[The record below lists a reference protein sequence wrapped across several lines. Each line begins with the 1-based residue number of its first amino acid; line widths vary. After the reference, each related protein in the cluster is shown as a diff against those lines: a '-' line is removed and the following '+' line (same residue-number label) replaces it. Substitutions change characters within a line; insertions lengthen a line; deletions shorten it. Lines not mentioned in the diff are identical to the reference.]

1 MLMDL
6 LWISY
11 WEGSHLRIRRRNH
24 LSNQSKE
31 NVVHLLKNNLLKI
44 QVARHLVSIRILLI
58 LLELK
63 KKLLNKIV

>member
-11 WEGSHLRIRRRNH
+11 WEGSQLRLRRSKN
-24 LSNQSKE
+24 LSNQFKE
-31 NVVHLLKNNLLKI
+31 DVVYILKNNLLKI